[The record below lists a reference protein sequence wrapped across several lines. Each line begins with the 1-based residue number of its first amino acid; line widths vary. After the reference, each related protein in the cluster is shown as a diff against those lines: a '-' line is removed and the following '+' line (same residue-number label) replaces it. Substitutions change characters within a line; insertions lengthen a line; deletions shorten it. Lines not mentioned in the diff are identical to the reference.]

1 MSLKDRL
8 QDDLRSAMRNKD
20 EVRKATLRQTIAEIK
35 NAEVS
40 KRGEMDEDELLTLLR
55 TQVKRR
61 QETIS
66 ELEKAGGRAELL
78 AEEKAQIEVLNI
90 YVPQMMG
97 RDEVVAVAQGAVER
111 AGEPGPQQFGQ
122 VMKEVMRELRG
133 KADGKLVSEVVREL
147 LK

>member
-1 MSLKDRL
+1 MSLKEKL

-20 EVRKATLRQTIAEIK
+20 KVRKATLRQTIAEIK

-40 KRGEMDEDELLTLLR
+40 KRGEMDEDELLALLR

-66 ELEKAGGRAELL
+66 ELEKAGGRTELL
-78 AEEKAQIEVLNI
+78 AEEIAQIEVLKI
-90 YVPQMMG
+90 YLPQMMS
-97 RDEVVAVAQGAVER
+97 RDEVVAAAQAAVEH

-122 VMKEVMRELRG
+122 VMKEVMRELKG

>member
-1 MSLKDRL
+1 MSLKEKL

-20 EVRKATLRQTIAEIK
+20 KVRKATLRQTIAEIK

-40 KRGEMDEDELLTLLR
+40 KRGEMDEDELLALLR

-66 ELEKAGGRAELL
+66 ELEKAGGRTELL
-78 AEEKAQIEVLNI
+78 AEEIAQIEVLKI
-90 YVPQMMG
+90 YLPQMMS
-97 RDEVVAVAQGAVER
+97 RDEVVAAAQGAVEH

-122 VMKEVMRELRG
+122 VMKEVMRELKG